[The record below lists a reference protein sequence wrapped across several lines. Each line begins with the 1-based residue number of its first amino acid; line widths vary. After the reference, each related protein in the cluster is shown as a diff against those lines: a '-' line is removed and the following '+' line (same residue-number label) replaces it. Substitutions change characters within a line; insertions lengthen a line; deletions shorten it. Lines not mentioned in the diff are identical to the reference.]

1 MLTSDPTLLLDESL
15 ATSIADFDVPFDVYQ
30 RAVARY
36 EALGNWLAAP
46 TGATTRPTA

>member
-36 EALGNWLAAP
+36 EALGNWLAA